1 MLNLNYTV
9 EKEGI
14 AITRTNQLM
23 ISESQINDLMNS
35 FVANGYDVVEMSVL
49 QFILGLNER
58 KRKMDRYFLI
68 DLTGDGLA
76 IETAQVQF
84 YASWLGLGIVVLSV
98 VGYKIYK
105 RIKKGNK

>member
-9 EKEGI
+9 EKAGI

-49 QFILGLNER
+49 
-58 KRKMDRYFLI
+58 
-68 DLTGDGLA
+68 
-76 IETAQVQF
+76 
-84 YASWLGLGIVVLSV
+84 
-98 VGYKIYK
+98 
-105 RIKKGNK
+105 